1 MQDLTICGIQTILH
15 WENRED
21 NLAMLATKIKGIT
34 TSPDIIIL
42 PEMFTTGFSMKPEL
56 FAEAPNT
63 ETTEWMKQQAAFTGS
78 VICGSVMTNEH
89 GKYYNRFIWMQPD
102 GVCVTYDKKHLF
114 RMGEENNHYV
124 SGTKQVAISYK
135 GWNIVPLVCY
145 DLRFPVWCRHP
156 KANLMIVVANWPE
169 RRNEHWM
176 KLLEARAIEN
186 QCYVAGVNRVGE
198 DGNAIYYSGNS
209 MVVDPKGVRLAYAEH
224 TDCVIE
230 AKLSADEMLDY
241 RSQFP
246 AWKDADNFEWKRG

>member
-1 MQDLTICGIQTILH
+1 
-15 WENRED
+15 
-21 NLAMLATKIKGIT
+21 
-34 TSPDIIIL
+34 
-42 PEMFTTGFSMKPEL
+42 
-56 FAEAPNT
+56 
-63 ETTEWMKQQAAFTGS
+63 
-78 VICGSVMTNEH
+78 
-89 GKYYNRFIWMQPD
+89 
-102 GVCVTYDKKHLF
+102 
-114 RMGEENNHYV
+114 
-124 SGTKQVAISYK
+124 
-135 GWNIVPLVCY
+135 
-145 DLRFPVWCRHP
+145 
-156 KANLMIVVANWPE
+156 MIVVANWPE

>member
-1 MQDLTICGIQTILH
+1 
-15 WENRED
+15 
-21 NLAMLATKIKGIT
+21 
-34 TSPDIIIL
+34 
-42 PEMFTTGFSMKPEL
+42 
-56 FAEAPNT
+56 
-63 ETTEWMKQQAAFTGS
+63 
-78 VICGSVMTNEH
+78 
-89 GKYYNRFIWMQPD
+89 
-102 GVCVTYDKKHLF
+102 
-114 RMGEENNHYV
+114 MGEENNHYV